1 MQLEIELNNLRRRAG
16 IILKEAPV
24 SDEDLQIV
32 ERCAMALGVKL
43 TDEEWIAVWR
53 LSRQGVQPYFVLA
66 EIGITGPRQ
75 IS

>member
-1 MQLEIELNNLRRRAG
+1 MQLEIELNHLRRRAG

-32 ERCAMALGVKL
+32 ERCATALGIKL
-43 TDEEWIAVWR
+43 TDEEWIAVWG
-53 LSRQGVQPYFVLA
+53 LLRQGVSPYSVLA

-75 IS
+75 GS

>member
-1 MQLEIELNNLRRRAG
+1 MRLEIELNDLRRRAG

-32 ERCAMALGVKL
+32 ERCAKALGVRL
-43 TDEEWIAVWR
+43 TDEEWIAVWK
-53 LSRQGVQPYFVLA
+53 LLRQGVSPYSVLA

-75 IS
+75 SS